1 MLDFM
6 LPLFL
11 LIIMSLSVT
20 ITIDAVNA
28 PRLKQIAQCE
38 KELPRN
44 QKCVLIAVPEK
55 DNDSTSI

>member
-1 MLDFM
+1 MTKTDNFI
-6 LPLFL
+6 L
-11 LIIMSLSVT
+11 LILLILIVYTTSIL
-20 ITIDAVNA
+20 TIDIANV

-55 DNDSTSI
+55 NNE

>member
-1 MLDFM
+1 MLEFM
-6 LPLFL
+6 IAI
-11 LIIMSLSVT
+11 LIVIAMTLTTIISVD
-20 ITIDAVNA
+20 IANA